1 MIRRGEQKERLK
13 PVSTR
18 KWSQHERHL
27 RRGTMWS
34 FYWELNKLKV
44 MLNLRRCR
52 VSRARWERD
61 WASFITR
68 SWQESE

>member
-1 MIRRGEQKERLK
+1 
-13 PVSTR
+13 
-18 KWSQHERHL
+18 
-27 RRGTMWS
+27 MWS

-68 SWQESE
+68 SWKESE